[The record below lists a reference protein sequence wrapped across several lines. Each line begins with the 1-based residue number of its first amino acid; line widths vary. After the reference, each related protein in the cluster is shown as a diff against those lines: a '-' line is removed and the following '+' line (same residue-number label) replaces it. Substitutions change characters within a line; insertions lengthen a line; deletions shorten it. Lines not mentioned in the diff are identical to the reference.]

1 MHIGELLG
9 LPHLRMSLLAG
20 PSGLERHVTWAH
32 SSDLAAPWDW
42 IAGGELLMKNGRTMP
57 RSADGQV
64 AFLRNLAAAAAA
76 GLLIGSDPRTPAL
89 TRRARDEAGS
99 LGLPV
104 LEIPYSVSFLAVS
117 RAVADASM
125 EDEARRM
132 ARAERIYAV
141 IRDALRTSS
150 PASFVRKLETELGH
164 RLYVFDAVGLFP
176 ALRGTRVAD
185 DRLAEQIRASLR
197 ARDRR
202 LPAVVRLPDLGRRSA
217 VMVEA
222 PFEDPTVL
230 VGQRSDRR
238 TFDASLLHHAA
249 TAVAVVLAHQ
259 ALRDDAAV
267 QEGAS
272 LLGQLLDA
280 TIGAAAA
287 ETGLLRHG
295 LSLTSC
301 RLVAGRGELVTAPRR
316 VANALHHAGVAHTL
330 VQRGDVS
337 WALLGGA
344 GAASVGVGVL
354 LDHLPAGAAVG
365 ISAPVET
372 AVRVPEAAREALF
385 ASGVA
390 PQRGG
395 VATYGEVGHLP
406 VVRDEAEAR
415 AVVGGI
421 LGPVLEYDRR
431 HGAEL
436 LHTLR
441 TFLACERSWIRT
453 AAELHV
459 HRQTVVY
466 RISRVEKLTG
476 KDVSVTADLAGLWL
490 AVSAHELL
498 ADMQRLGP
506 AGGSTTGRLQVP
518 GHEADP

>member
-1 MHIGELLG
+1 MQVGELLG

-64 AFLRNLAAAAAA
+64 AFLRKLAAAAAA

-89 TRRARDEAGS
+89 TRRARDEAGT

-104 LEIPYSVSFLAVS
+104 LEVPYSISFLAVS

-141 IRDALRTSS
+141 IRDALRTPS
-150 PASFVRKLETELGH
+150 PASFVRKLEAELGH
-164 RLYVFDAVGLFP
+164 RLYVLDAAELFP
-176 ALRGTRVAD
+176 ALRGTRPPD

-197 ARDRR
+197 ARDRQ
-202 LPAVVRLPDLGRRSA
+202 LPAVLRLPDLGRRSA
-217 VMVEA
+217 VMVEV

-249 TAVAVVLAHQ
+249 TAVAVVLGHQ
-259 ALRDDAAV
+259 ALRDAAEV
-267 QEGAS
+267 QEGAA

-287 ETGLLRHG
+287 EAGLHRQG
-295 LSLTSC
+295 LSLTKC
-301 RLVAGRGELVTAPRR
+301 RLLVGRGELVTAPRR
-316 VANALHHAGVAHTL
+316 VAHALRRSGVAHIL
-330 VQRGDVS
+330 AQRADVS
-337 WALLGGA
+337 WALMSGA
-344 GAASVGVGVL
+344 DAASVGPRVL
-354 LDHLPAGAAVG
+354 LDHLPAGAVVG
-365 ISAPVET
+365 ISAPVAT

-395 VATYGEVGHLP
+395 IAAYGELGHLP

-421 LGPVLEYDRR
+421 LGPVLDYDRQ

-436 LHTLR
+436 LETLR
-441 TFLACERSWIRT
+441 TFLTCGRSWIR
-453 AAELHV
+453 AAEELHV

-466 RISRVEKLTG
+466 RISRVERLTG
-476 KDVSVTADLAGLWL
+476 KHVSETADLAGLWF
-490 AVSAHELL
+490 AVSAYGLL

-506 AGGSTTGRLQVP
+506 ASG
-518 GHEADP
+518 

>member
-1 MHIGELLG
+1 MQIGELLG

-64 AFLRNLAAAAAA
+64 AFLRKLAAAAAA

-89 TRRARDEAGS
+89 TKRARDEAGA

-104 LEIPYSVSFLAVS
+104 LEVPYSVSFLAVS

-141 IRDALRTSS
+141 IRDALRTPS

-267 QEGAS
+267 QEGAA

-287 ETGLLRHG
+287 ESGLVRHG

-316 VANALHHAGVAHTL
+316 VANELHHAGVAHTL

-506 AGGSTTGRLQVP
+506 AGGSTTGGLQVP
-518 GHEADP
+518 GHEAHP